1 MYNLLVKNINQN
13 NLQHKII
20 PHNFGVFCYT
30 GEGTMNDIDLDGGG
44 GVVKKRYNEEIN
56 EYCNFGGNI

>member
-1 MYNLLVKNINQN
+1 MYNLLVKNINHN

-20 PHNFGVFCYT
+20 PHNLGVFCYT